1 MPDLDPSTLHDEG
14 LVEALRRGEPAA
26 GERLKRRYETALQRF
41 AYGYLGERSAVEDAV
56 QEVFV
61 RVLRSQDV
69 PNDLR
74 PWLYRVTRNLCLNR
88 LDSAEHHARQRAV
101 EVDEHHWV
109 RQTGNLTQLVREEQR
124 QQLAA
129 LVSTL
134 PREQQEVL
142 QLRYAEDLSRAEIAA
157 VLDLQLSVVKS
168 RLYEGLKRLRACA
181 ASLEDI

>member
-1 MPDLDPSTLHDEG
+1 MTSLESSTLHDEG

-26 GERLKRRYETALQRF
+26 GERLKRRYEAALQRF
-41 AYGYLGERSAVEDAV
+41 AYGYLGERAAVEDAV

-61 RVLRSQDV
+61 RVLRAEDV
-69 PNDLR
+69 PNELR

-88 LDSAEHHARQRAV
+88 LDSAEHHARQRSV
-101 EVDEHHWV
+101 EVDDHHWV

-129 LVSTL
+129 LVGTL
-134 PREQQEVL
+134 PGDQQEVL
-142 QLRYAEDLSRAEIAA
+142 RLRYAEDLSRAEIAA
-157 VLDLQLSVVKS
+157 VLGLPVSVIKS

-181 ASLEDI
+181 ASLEDV